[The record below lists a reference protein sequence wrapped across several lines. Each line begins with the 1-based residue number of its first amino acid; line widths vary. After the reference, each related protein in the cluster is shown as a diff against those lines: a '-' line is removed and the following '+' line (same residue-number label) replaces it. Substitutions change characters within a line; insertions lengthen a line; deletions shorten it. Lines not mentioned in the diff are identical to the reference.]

1 MEKYSLDKKCLVMT
15 RDEVRAFDSWAI
27 NTLGI
32 PGVVLMENAGRSCAE
47 LIKDKLAGI
56 AKPKVCIFC
65 GTGNNGGDG
74 YVIARH
80 LLNKGFKV
88 TIVLCGDRNKIK
100 GDAKINLDILQRMGQ
115 PTEWLAVTDKD
126 ISNRVRAYTEGADM
140 LVDAL
145 FGTGLSGQLS
155 DDYKQLIEN
164 INAQN
169 CPILAVDIPS
179 GLDCDT
185 GEPLGAVIKAVCTV
199 TFVAVKKG
207 FVVTHS
213 ASDYTG
219 EVFIASIG
227 VEPERTYFSEFENPA
242 ALI

>member
-1 MEKYSLDKKCLVMT
+1 MQRYRPGKKCVVMS

-47 LIKDKLAGI
+47 LIKDRLSGLAS
-56 AKPKVCIFC
+56 PKVCIFC

-80 LLNKGFKV
+80 LLNAGFKV
-88 TIVLCGDRNKIK
+88 TVVICGDREKIR
-100 GDAKINLDILQRMGQ
+100 GDAKINLDILERMGQ
-115 PTEWLAVTDKD
+115 PIQQLDLDEADIPARVGALAG
-126 ISNRVRAYTEGADM
+126 GADM

-145 FGTGLSGQLS
+145 FGTGLSGRLS
-155 DDYKQLIEN
+155 TNYKRLIDS
-164 INAQN
+164 INSQRRAV
-169 CPILAVDIPS
+169 LAVDIPS

-185 GEPLGAVIKAVCTV
+185 GEPLGAAIKATCTV

-207 FVVTHS
+207 FTVAGS
-213 ASDYTG
+213 AAACTG
-219 EVFIASIG
+219 EIFVASIG
-227 VEPERTYFSEFENPA
+227 VEPRRRTFG
-242 ALI
+242 